1 MPVVR
6 MPNGDLVR
14 FPNEMPKEQISQF
27 IEAKFPNVFAEP
39 ERKSTVGEEFLRGLQ
54 TTGTAYRTAAEA
66 TLGKIIGDEDS
77 LRDAGIAGIERGEAI
92 AEKFGTPPGLAPVQ
106 KKYEEEGLGAAVA
119 EALGQTPRAV
129 AQQSGPIAA
138 FVGGAKLGAK
148 FMPVPAL
155 KPIAGIIGGSIATAP
170 QFLGFNLE
178 RQIQAQTD
186 EGIPLQDVEIDY
198 DIALKTAVAQGAVES
213 FGQAFVLGKG
223 LVRSI
228 VGGNKG
234 RAFAAGDKRKLVAS
248 AKRSLPGAAGRGFV
262 AGQAEM
268 PVEVAQQILERN
280 QANLDVFSED
290 ALAEYGE
297 AAFLA
302 GTVGGSIGTV
312 GGVAERSGSRR
323 QLEAQEALE
332 EEKAARPSFFK
343 NLLDGRKKKKEEA
356 AEQEVEEV
364 IKSSEAKAKNTKA
377 VPTDVEELKK
387 WGMDNL
393 GIGPTAAILKP
404 DGPIAGKDLTDP
416 QQNQEVIDAITVF
429 RDKLPFD
436 STRRPKLDQALK
448 YLEDNKTVIGEASS
462 VEETVEETVEEAV
475 EETVEEPVI
484 VAEKEQSAPE
494 TEVET
499 EVEAL
504 RRKATGFQTEKDTT
518 YEEDVAER
526 NAVDAAERQRK
537 FEALQE
543 VEEVEED
550 IPQTKPLW
558 SKDLLGFLSDNF
570 AFSQEQFDEVQ
581 NLSEDEMQTYL
592 DVIEN
597 NKKYRNLKFDG
608 PLVEDTSESIAESIA
623 DDSTVD
629 EPSPDGSNTLKDD
642 ADAKVVFDQ
651 LGIDEAGSFEL
662 STAEFNARLKEAN
675 DRIKVIEEAAK
686 KAKEPVTSKPKDG
699 EFLTRKEGD
708 ILVDESAKQRPII
721 KSPTAKKDTP
731 KKFRVGQDKLFY
743 NNKTLARPAAAELN
757 AFKAANP
764 RKEDAST
771 GAEILANY
779 LDAYDSPE
787 AALAVIA
794 AEVNPSYSENT
805 GLVLTTTPEDA
816 AKAKAYINKSM
827 GKEAKQALA
836 NNENFIVETLA
847 DVQRRNAKV
856 KEDEKARKVSKF
868 GRDKKTEELK
878 DVGAGA
884 KGARAVAKE
893 KKNLVGETP
902 TQIAK
907 RIEAEE
913 KARRDEEATSLAGQ
927 KEGTTGTMGA
937 EIRNAE
943 KIARRTEETLAQ
955 KARSDEWI
963 AFVKSLP
970 AKNQKAFLDSYKKIA
985 DAIADP
991 KIKTLDGK
999 PKPFFL
1005 LPESMR
1011 ARVIAENKKGLSATQ
1026 KKRLV
1031 KFEEKFLLVTPE
1043 YQGPKLDKSAEL
1055 DLAGNQLTTAIK
1067 SIVNARN
1074 DRGEDKNVTSLIQKI
1089 ESLTAKTGVVLN
1101 GPDIKAA
1108 NLDPLPSEALEVQ
1121 AGVEGK
1127 SAIEAAKFVAKNAP
1141 NRDLRVI
1148 AEAIQNKL
1156 TAFEKAGM
1164 PVDFKVLHLGDSVP
1178 ADMQT
1183 ARGYMDP
1190 KIPFADGVAGKQ
1202 IIPKPLV
1209 RVNGADITGKV
1220 GVSYEIVTHELYH
1233 AVTSLQILNIGNIND
1248 AKTNEAVADLRDV
1261 AVFVRDKLQ
1270 EKVNRKEKLSLIEK
1284 QIVANRINFLDNIRE
1299 FVTWAMTNPA
1309 ASAYLQTIPYKKTN
1323 AFSAFVRIMRNMIGL
1338 PESANVDTALSETI
1352 RVTEVILGKNAVNAA
1367 MRKAQKIEGAGL
1379 AATELPNFASG
1390 AYVPGLN
1397 TIVISTTTGLNEH
1410 TVLHESAHA
1419 ALAQIL
1425 DKPNHPVTKKF
1436 LQFFADVKPKVG
1448 DAYGGTNIQEFAA
1461 EFVSNGE
1468 FQAILQRIKAP
1479 KSENMFVRIL
1489 QTILEAFG
1497 IRKSQSAYDVTLKF
1511 LGELLDVSQGVEPTL
1526 ADTLYLT
1533 NKNMDEVIDDTI
1545 NDSTDSFVTRN
1556 TDAALDTV
1564 SKMKDDKARVFAL
1577 GAASLANMDNMYGEN
1592 SPRYRNN
1599 NPLPIGRLMSFIERK
1614 RGEVNTAIDRTS
1626 KNIRKMTKAE
1636 KNATP
1641 AQKRAFNDFAID
1653 ARLQS
1658 IDIFKAPPKG
1668 VKRKLQYRKLKNRY
1682 NNLPKGLQESYKTLR
1697 TELDTYLKEYVELIT
1712 EILPETS
1719 AKELMKNF
1727 VNLEGVVA
1735 YVPFERSG
1743 EYYYRFKDP
1752 ANLDE
1757 KGNPKDTPVAA
1768 ESPRKR
1774 DIAVAAL
1781 KKKYGQDFEVQQY
1794 DNIDTMG
1801 VPKGL
1806 PEGQFV
1812 TKLVGEMRNNN
1823 IDSAIIDQVYQQ
1835 YVAMFPEKSI
1845 MQQFKKSKN
1854 LPGMDRD
1861 IIGAYS
1867 NVSIKWANK
1876 IANTRYNSQIETAMQ
1891 EIRRTAKEY
1900 HGDNKSMM
1908 AASKALTKQ
1917 EDFFLNPTVNP
1928 IAAGLT
1934 FASYFEYIL
1943 GSLSS
1948 AVVNVTGLVF
1958 MVTPMLGARTTYP
1971 KALAALQE
1979 GGRLAAGKAWRDGK
1993 LDGPLS
1999 KYKNM
2004 YTELDNRGLLKHTV
2018 AREALERGKT
2028 KGKDFDGTFY
2038 KAVELF
2044 STPFAASERYMR
2056 GATAIA
2062 AYDLAMK
2069 NGIPSEGVTAN
2080 NEQAAIDFAAK
2091 MVRDAHTGGM
2101 AETMPRWMQ
2110 NSFGRVAWTFKNIVF
2125 QQTYVVATSLK
2136 QAFIDSDLPPEVK
2149 RAARRQVV
2157 GTFGLSYVLLG
2168 AKGLPFFG
2176 GITVLMDMLNW
2187 VFGDDEDEEP
2197 YDARVEL
2204 QEIFGDYF
2212 YTGLIGSV
2220 ANINISERAALG
2232 RDIFYRDDP
2241 KSIEDYGVIR
2251 TIVMGLTGPM
2261 GSYFIGAEKALRDD
2275 LPAGRYAF
2283 AAEGLTPTF
2292 VRNGIKSYRY
2302 MVDGARNRDG
2312 DPIDTDINAWNLMTQ
2327 AIGFTPADLSNTYE
2341 QRSSAKNFENKVLAR
2356 KQNIL
2361 NKYKT
2366 ARKLGNRSLERE
2378 AVKEALAF
2386 RRQFPTLMDDTT
2398 LERSYK
2404 ASVRIDSEDT
2414 IAGITFTK
2422 GLRYRTDEFFE

>member
-1 MPVVR
+1 
-6 MPNGDLVR
+6 
-14 FPNEMPKEQISQF
+14 MPKEQISQF
-27 IEAKFPNVFAEP
+27 IETKFPNAFDTPKPSVGDIFDASLTRGAENVA
-39 ERKSTVGEEFLRGLQ
+39 STLQDDLPAYLASIFGQDEYAAAQIEEGRARRQ
-54 TTGTAYRTAAEA
+54 AAAEA
-66 TLGKIIGDEDS
+66 SPAQYGSYKDVESIGD
-77 LRDAGIAGIERGEAI
+77 AVGFV
-92 AEKFGTPPGLAPVQ
+92 AEKFGENVPILGGLAASALTGAVAAPLLGVGAATGAGIASALGSYSLMAPESFAGI
-106 KKYEEEGLGAAVA
+106 YEETGTFAPGAASIAGAVNSALELVAPAQVLRSFSPSMRSGVVNAVLKKSGMRPSIAANAVKGVVKGAATEGTTEGTQEAVNIAAEKFVAENPLIFDSEDFKRITESAVAGAAVGLP
-119 EALGQTPRAV
+119 LG
-129 AQQSGPIAA
+129 G
-138 FVGGAKLGAK
+138 
-148 FMPVPAL
+148 
-155 KPIAGIIGGSIATAP
+155 
-170 QFLGFNLE
+170 
-178 RQIQAQTD
+178 
-186 EGIPLQDVEIDY
+186 
-198 DIALKTAVAQGAVES
+198 
-213 FGQAFVLGKG
+213 
-223 LVRSI
+223 
-228 VGGNKG
+228 
-234 RAFAAGDKRKLVAS
+234 
-248 AKRSLPGAAGRGFV
+248 
-262 AGQAEM
+262 
-268 PVEVAQQILERN
+268 
-280 QANLDVFSED
+280 
-290 ALAEYGE
+290 
-297 AAFLA
+297 
-302 GTVGGSIGTV
+302 V
-312 GGVAERSGSRR
+312 GGVGRGITDRGQFKKDQAEAEFEAE
-323 QLEAQEALE
+323 LEARLAQTPE
-332 EEKAARPSFFK
+332 EE
-343 NLLDGRKKKKEEA
+343 
-356 AEQEVEEV
+356 V
-364 IKSSEAKAKNTKA
+364 T
-377 VPTDVEELKK
+377 
-387 WGMDNL
+387 
-393 GIGPTAAILKP
+393 
-404 DGPIAGKDLTDP
+404 
-416 QQNQEVIDAITVF
+416 
-429 RDKLPFD
+429 
-436 STRRPKLDQALK
+436 
-448 YLEDNKTVIGEASS
+448 
-462 VEETVEETVEEAV
+462 EETVEETVD
-475 EETVEEPVI
+475 EPV
-484 VAEKEQSAPE
+484 VVPEEKEQPAPTPNEVNKELEALE
-494 TEVET
+494 TEIALENESTET

-526 NAVDAAERQRK
+526 NAVAAAERQREL
-537 FEALQE
+537 EALQE
-543 VEEVEED
+543 AEED

-581 NLSEDEMQTYL
+581 NLSEGEMQSYL

-597 NKKYRNLKFDG
+597 DEQYGNLKFDG

-963 AFVKSLP
+963 AFVESLP
-970 AKNQKAFLDSYKKIA
+970 AKNQKAFLASYKKIA

-991 KIKTLDGK
+991 KVKTLDGK
-999 PKPFFL
+999 PKPSFL
-1005 LPESMR
+1005 LPESIR

-1031 KFEEKFLLVTPE
+1031 RFEEKFLLVTPE

-1055 DLAGNQLTTAIK
+1055 DLADNNLRFAIQQV
-1067 SIVNARN
+1067 IDARKN
-1074 DRGEDKNVTSLIQKI
+1074 RGEDKNVTSLIEKI
-1089 ESLTAKTGVVLN
+1089 KSLTDKTNVALD
-1101 GPDIKAA
+1101 GPTIKAR
-1108 NLDPLPSEALEVQ
+1108 NLDPLKFESLEVQ

-1127 SAIEAAKFVAKNAP
+1127 SLIEAARFAANNAP
-1141 NRDLRVI
+1141 NKDLQVLASALANELKRQQDKGI
-1148 AEAIQNKL
+1148 L
-1156 TAFEKAGM
+1156 F
-1164 PVDFKVLHLGDSVP
+1164 DLKVLHVGNTVPSWAGSLTRNSRGITGITDTTVSV
-1178 ADMQT
+1178 
-1183 ARGYMDP
+1183 
-1190 KIPFADGVAGKQ
+1190 V
-1202 IIPKPLV
+1202 L
-1209 RVNGADITGKV
+1209 NGADVTGRV
-1220 GVSYEIVTHELYH
+1220 GTSYKTLVHELFH
-1233 AVTSLQILNIGNIND
+1233 AATMATIRNKNNKNTAQQNAAVQDL
-1248 AKTNEAVADLRDV
+1248 TNLRE
-1261 AVFVRDKLQ
+1261 FVLRNYYTNKN
-1270 EKVNRKEKLSLIEK
+1270 KRNLSDIEK
-1284 QIVANRINFLDNIRE
+1284 QFAEGTNNFFKNNDEL
-1299 FVTWAMTNPA
+1299 VTWAMTSPEA
-1309 ASAYLQTIPYKKTN
+1309 AAYLESIPYERTN
-1323 AFSAFVRIMRNMIGL
+1323 VFSAFVRIMRKMIGL
-1338 PESANVDTALSETI
+1338 PESADGNTALSEAI
-1352 RVTEVILGKNAVNAA
+1352 RVTEVLLGKNAVNAA
-1367 MRKAQKIEGAGL
+1367 MRKVQKIEGADL

-1390 AYVPGLN
+1390 AYIPGLN
-1397 TIVISTTTGLNEH
+1397 TIVINTVTGLNEH
-1410 TVLHESAHA
+1410 TLLHESAHA

-1425 DKPNHPVTKKF
+1425 DKPNHPITKKF
-1436 LQFFADVKPKVG
+1436 MQFFADVKPKVG

-1511 LGELLDVSQGVEPTL
+1511 LEELLDVSQGVEPTL

-1533 NKNMDEVIDDTI
+1533 NENMDKVIDDTI

-1564 SKMKDDKARVFAL
+1564 SKMKDDKARVLAL

-1614 RGEVNTAIDRTS
+1614 RGEVNKAIDRTS
-1626 KNIRKMTKAE
+1626 KNIRMMNKAE
-1636 KNATP
+1636 RKATA
-1641 AQKRAFNDFAID
+1641 AQKREFNDIAIE
-1653 ARLQS
+1653 ARLES
-1658 IDIFKAPPKG
+1658 VDF
-1668 VKRKLQYRKLKNRY
+1668 LKP
-1682 NNLPKGLQESYKTLR
+1682 LPKNASAKQTAAYKKLNVRFNRLPKPMQASYKTLR
-1697 TELDTYLKEYVELIT
+1697 KELDTYLEEYVELIT
-1712 EILPETS
+1712 EILPESS
-1719 AKELMKNF
+1719 ARELMKNF

-1735 YVPFERSG
+1735 YVPFERTG

-1752 ANLDE
+1752 ANLDA

-1781 KKKYGQDFEVQQY
+1781 KKKYGQDFEIKQY

-1812 TKLVGEMRNNN
+1812 TALVGEMRENNV
-1823 IDSAIIDQVYQQ
+1823 DSAIIDQVYQQ

-1845 MQQFKKSKN
+1845 MQQFKRSKN
-1854 LPGMDRD
+1854 YPGMDRD

-1917 EDFFLNPTVNP
+1917 EAFFLNPTVNP

-1971 KALAALQE
+1971 EALAALQE

-2038 KAVELF
+2038 KTVEIF

-2069 NGIPSEGVTAN
+2069 NGIPSEGVAAN

-2149 RAARRQVV
+2149 RVARRQVV
-2157 GTFGLSYVLLG
+2157 GTFGLSYALLG

-2187 VFGDDEDEEP
+2187 VFGDDEEP

-2241 KSIEDYGVIR
+2241 KSIEDYGLVR

-2261 GSYFIGAEKALRDD
+2261 GSYFIGAEKAIMDD

-2378 AVKEALAF
+2378 AIKEALAF

>member
-27 IEAKFPNVFAEP
+27 IETKFPNAFDTPKPSVGDIFDASLTRGAENVA
-39 ERKSTVGEEFLRGLQ
+39 STLQDDLPAYLASIFGQDEYAAAQIEEGRARRQ
-54 TTGTAYRTAAEA
+54 AAAEA
-66 TLGKIIGDEDS
+66 SPAQYGSYKDVESIGD
-77 LRDAGIAGIERGEAI
+77 AVGFV
-92 AEKFGTPPGLAPVQ
+92 AEKFGENVPILGGLAASALTGAVAAPLLGVGAATGAGIASALGSYSLMAPESFAGI
-106 KKYEEEGLGAAVA
+106 YEETGTFAPGAASIAGAVNSALELVAPAQVLRSFSPSMRSGVVNAVLKKSGMRPSIAANAVKGVVKGAATEGTTEGTQEAVNIAAEKFVAENPLIFDSEDFKRITESAVAGAAVGLP
-119 EALGQTPRAV
+119 LG
-129 AQQSGPIAA
+129 G
-138 FVGGAKLGAK
+138 
-148 FMPVPAL
+148 
-155 KPIAGIIGGSIATAP
+155 
-170 QFLGFNLE
+170 
-178 RQIQAQTD
+178 
-186 EGIPLQDVEIDY
+186 
-198 DIALKTAVAQGAVES
+198 
-213 FGQAFVLGKG
+213 
-223 LVRSI
+223 
-228 VGGNKG
+228 
-234 RAFAAGDKRKLVAS
+234 
-248 AKRSLPGAAGRGFV
+248 
-262 AGQAEM
+262 
-268 PVEVAQQILERN
+268 
-280 QANLDVFSED
+280 
-290 ALAEYGE
+290 
-297 AAFLA
+297 
-302 GTVGGSIGTV
+302 V
-312 GGVAERSGSRR
+312 GGVGRGITDRGQFKKDQAEAEFEAE
-323 QLEAQEALE
+323 LEARLAQTPE
-332 EEKAARPSFFK
+332 EE
-343 NLLDGRKKKKEEA
+343 
-356 AEQEVEEV
+356 V
-364 IKSSEAKAKNTKA
+364 T
-377 VPTDVEELKK
+377 
-387 WGMDNL
+387 
-393 GIGPTAAILKP
+393 
-404 DGPIAGKDLTDP
+404 
-416 QQNQEVIDAITVF
+416 
-429 RDKLPFD
+429 
-436 STRRPKLDQALK
+436 
-448 YLEDNKTVIGEASS
+448 
-462 VEETVEETVEEAV
+462 EETVEETVD
-475 EETVEEPVI
+475 EPV
-484 VAEKEQSAPE
+484 VVPEEKEQPAPTPNEVNKELEALE
-494 TEVET
+494 TEIALENESTET

-526 NAVDAAERQRK
+526 NAVAAAERQREL
-537 FEALQE
+537 EALQE
-543 VEEVEED
+543 AEED

-581 NLSEDEMQTYL
+581 NLSEGEMQSYL

-597 NKKYRNLKFDG
+597 DEQYGNLKFDG

-963 AFVKSLP
+963 AFVESLP
-970 AKNQKAFLDSYKKIA
+970 AKNQKAFLASYKKIA

-991 KIKTLDGK
+991 KVKTLDGK
-999 PKPFFL
+999 PKPSFL
-1005 LPESMR
+1005 LPESIR

-1031 KFEEKFLLVTPE
+1031 RFEEKFLLVTPE

-1055 DLAGNQLTTAIK
+1055 DLADNNLRFAIQQV
-1067 SIVNARN
+1067 IDARKN
-1074 DRGEDKNVTSLIQKI
+1074 RGEDKNVTSLIEKI
-1089 ESLTAKTGVVLN
+1089 KLLTAKTNVALD
-1101 GPDIKAA
+1101 GPTIKAR
-1108 NLDPLPSEALEVQ
+1108 NLDPLKFESLEVQ

-1127 SAIEAAKFVAKNAP
+1127 SLIEAARFAANNAP
-1141 NRDLRVI
+1141 NKDLQVLASALANELKRQQDKGI
-1148 AEAIQNKL
+1148 L
-1156 TAFEKAGM
+1156 F
-1164 PVDFKVLHLGDSVP
+1164 DLKVLHVGNTVPSWAGSLTRNSRGITGITDTTVSV
-1178 ADMQT
+1178 
-1183 ARGYMDP
+1183 
-1190 KIPFADGVAGKQ
+1190 V
-1202 IIPKPLV
+1202 L
-1209 RVNGADITGKV
+1209 NGADVTGRV
-1220 GVSYEIVTHELYH
+1220 GTSYKTLVHELFH
-1233 AVTSLQILNIGNIND
+1233 AATMATIRNKNNKNTAQQNAAVQDL
-1248 AKTNEAVADLRDV
+1248 TNLRE
-1261 AVFVRDKLQ
+1261 FVLRNYYTNKN
-1270 EKVNRKEKLSLIEK
+1270 KRNLSDIEK
-1284 QIVANRINFLDNIRE
+1284 QFAEGTNNFFKNNDEL
-1299 FVTWAMTNPA
+1299 VTWAMTNPEA
-1309 ASAYLQTIPYKKTN
+1309 AAYLESIPYERTN
-1323 AFSAFVRIMRNMIGL
+1323 VFSAFVRIMRKMIGL
-1338 PESANVDTALSETI
+1338 PESADGNTALSEAI
-1352 RVTEVILGKNAVNAA
+1352 RVTEVLLGKNAVNAA
-1367 MRKAQKIEGAGL
+1367 MRKVQKIEGADL

-1390 AYVPGLN
+1390 AYIPGLN
-1397 TIVISTTTGLNEH
+1397 TIVINTVTGLNEH
-1410 TVLHESAHA
+1410 TLLHESAHA

-1425 DKPNHPVTKKF
+1425 DKPNHPITKKF
-1436 LQFFADVKPKVG
+1436 MQFFADVKPKVG

-1511 LGELLDVSQGVEPTL
+1511 LEELLDVSQGVEPTL

-1533 NKNMDEVIDDTI
+1533 NENMDKVIDDTI

-1564 SKMKDDKARVFAL
+1564 SKMKDDKARVLAL

-1614 RGEVNTAIDRTS
+1614 RGEVNKAIDRTS
-1626 KNIRKMTKAE
+1626 KNIRMMNKAE
-1636 KNATP
+1636 RKATA
-1641 AQKRAFNDFAID
+1641 AQKREFNDIAIE
-1653 ARLQS
+1653 ARLES
-1658 IDIFKAPPKG
+1658 VDF
-1668 VKRKLQYRKLKNRY
+1668 LKP
-1682 NNLPKGLQESYKTLR
+1682 LPKNASAKQTAAYKKLNVRFNRLPKPMQASYKTLR
-1697 TELDTYLKEYVELIT
+1697 KELDTYLEEYVELIT
-1712 EILPETS
+1712 EILPESS
-1719 AKELMKNF
+1719 ARELMKNF

-1735 YVPFERSG
+1735 YVPFERTG

-1752 ANLDE
+1752 ANLDA

-1781 KKKYGQDFEVQQY
+1781 KKKYGQDFEIKQY

-1812 TKLVGEMRNNN
+1812 TALVGEMRENNV
-1823 IDSAIIDQVYQQ
+1823 DSAIIDQVYQQ

-1845 MQQFKKSKN
+1845 MQQFKRSKN
-1854 LPGMDRD
+1854 YPGMDRD

-1917 EDFFLNPTVNP
+1917 EAFFLNPTVNP

-1971 KALAALQE
+1971 EALAALQE

-2038 KAVELF
+2038 KTVEIF

-2069 NGIPSEGVTAN
+2069 NGIPSEGVAAN

-2149 RAARRQVV
+2149 RVARRQVV
-2157 GTFGLSYVLLG
+2157 GTFGLSYALLG

-2187 VFGDDEDEEP
+2187 VFGDDEEP

-2241 KSIEDYGVIR
+2241 KSIEDYGLVR

-2261 GSYFIGAEKALRDD
+2261 GSYFIGAEKAIMDD

-2378 AVKEALAF
+2378 AIKEALAF

>member
-1 MPVVR
+1 M
-6 MPNGDLVR
+6 
-14 FPNEMPKEQISQF
+14 
-27 IEAKFPNVFAEP
+27 
-39 ERKSTVGEEFLRGLQ
+39 RK
-54 TTGTAYRTAAEA
+54 
-66 TLGKIIGDEDS
+66 
-77 LRDAGIAGIERGEAI
+77 
-92 AEKFGTPPGLAPVQ
+92 
-106 KKYEEEGLGAAVA
+106 
-119 EALGQTPRAV
+119 
-129 AQQSGPIAA
+129 
-138 FVGGAKLGAK
+138 
-148 FMPVPAL
+148 
-155 KPIAGIIGGSIATAP
+155 
-170 QFLGFNLE
+170 
-178 RQIQAQTD
+178 
-186 EGIPLQDVEIDY
+186 
-198 DIALKTAVAQGAVES
+198 
-213 FGQAFVLGKG
+213 
-223 LVRSI
+223 
-228 VGGNKG
+228 
-234 RAFAAGDKRKLVAS
+234 
-248 AKRSLPGAAGRGFV
+248 
-262 AGQAEM
+262 
-268 PVEVAQQILERN
+268 
-280 QANLDVFSED
+280 
-290 ALAEYGE
+290 
-297 AAFLA
+297 
-302 GTVGGSIGTV
+302 
-312 GGVAERSGSRR
+312 
-323 QLEAQEALE
+323 
-332 EEKAARPSFFK
+332 
-343 NLLDGRKKKKEEA
+343 
-356 AEQEVEEV
+356 
-364 IKSSEAKAKNTKA
+364 
-377 VPTDVEELKK
+377 
-387 WGMDNL
+387 
-393 GIGPTAAILKP
+393 
-404 DGPIAGKDLTDP
+404 
-416 QQNQEVIDAITVF
+416 
-429 RDKLPFD
+429 
-436 STRRPKLDQALK
+436 
-448 YLEDNKTVIGEASS
+448 
-462 VEETVEETVEEAV
+462 
-475 EETVEEPVI
+475 
-484 VAEKEQSAPE
+484 
-494 TEVET
+494 
-499 EVEAL
+499 
-504 RRKATGFQTEKDTT
+504 
-518 YEEDVAER
+518 
-526 NAVDAAERQRK
+526 
-537 FEALQE
+537 
-543 VEEVEED
+543 
-550 IPQTKPLW
+550 
-558 SKDLLGFLSDNF
+558 
-570 AFSQEQFDEVQ
+570 
-581 NLSEDEMQTYL
+581 
-592 DVIEN
+592 
-597 NKKYRNLKFDG
+597 
-608 PLVEDTSESIAESIA
+608 
-623 DDSTVD
+623 
-629 EPSPDGSNTLKDD
+629 
-642 ADAKVVFDQ
+642 
-651 LGIDEAGSFEL
+651 
-662 STAEFNARLKEAN
+662 
-675 DRIKVIEEAAK
+675 
-686 KAKEPVTSKPKDG
+686 
-699 EFLTRKEGD
+699 
-708 ILVDESAKQRPII
+708 
-721 KSPTAKKDTP
+721 
-731 KKFRVGQDKLFY
+731 
-743 NNKTLARPAAAELN
+743 
-757 AFKAANP
+757 
-764 RKEDAST
+764 
-771 GAEILANY
+771 
-779 LDAYDSPE
+779 
-787 AALAVIA
+787 
-794 AEVNPSYSENT
+794 
-805 GLVLTTTPEDA
+805 
-816 AKAKAYINKSM
+816 
-827 GKEAKQALA
+827 
-836 NNENFIVETLA
+836 
-847 DVQRRNAKV
+847 
-856 KEDEKARKVSKF
+856 
-868 GRDKKTEELK
+868 
-878 DVGAGA
+878 
-884 KGARAVAKE
+884 
-893 KKNLVGETP
+893 
-902 TQIAK
+902 
-907 RIEAEE
+907 
-913 KARRDEEATSLAGQ
+913 
-927 KEGTTGTMGA
+927 
-937 EIRNAE
+937 
-943 KIARRTEETLAQ
+943 
-955 KARSDEWI
+955 
-963 AFVKSLP
+963 
-970 AKNQKAFLDSYKKIA
+970 
-985 DAIADP
+985 
-991 KIKTLDGK
+991 
-999 PKPFFL
+999 
-1005 LPESMR
+1005 
-1011 ARVIAENKKGLSATQ
+1011 
-1026 KKRLV
+1026 
-1031 KFEEKFLLVTPE
+1031 
-1043 YQGPKLDKSAEL
+1043 
-1055 DLAGNQLTTAIK
+1055 
-1067 SIVNARN
+1067 
-1074 DRGEDKNVTSLIQKI
+1074 
-1089 ESLTAKTGVVLN
+1089 
-1101 GPDIKAA
+1101 
-1108 NLDPLPSEALEVQ
+1108 
-1121 AGVEGK
+1121 
-1127 SAIEAAKFVAKNAP
+1127 
-1141 NRDLRVI
+1141 
-1148 AEAIQNKL
+1148 
-1156 TAFEKAGM
+1156 
-1164 PVDFKVLHLGDSVP
+1164 
-1178 ADMQT
+1178 
-1183 ARGYMDP
+1183 
-1190 KIPFADGVAGKQ
+1190 
-1202 IIPKPLV
+1202 
-1209 RVNGADITGKV
+1209 
-1220 GVSYEIVTHELYH
+1220 
-1233 AVTSLQILNIGNIND
+1233 
-1248 AKTNEAVADLRDV
+1248 
-1261 AVFVRDKLQ
+1261 
-1270 EKVNRKEKLSLIEK
+1270 
-1284 QIVANRINFLDNIRE
+1284 
-1299 FVTWAMTNPA
+1299 
-1309 ASAYLQTIPYKKTN
+1309 
-1323 AFSAFVRIMRNMIGL
+1323 MIGL
-1338 PESANVDTALSETI
+1338 PESADGNTALSEAI
-1352 RVTEVILGKNAVNAA
+1352 RVTEVLLGKNAVNAA
-1367 MRKAQKIEGAGL
+1367 MRKVQKIEGADL

-1390 AYVPGLN
+1390 AYIPGLN
-1397 TIVISTTTGLNEH
+1397 TIVINTVTGLNEH
-1410 TVLHESAHA
+1410 TLLHESAHA

-1425 DKPNHPVTKKF
+1425 DKPNHPITKKF
-1436 LQFFADVKPKVG
+1436 MQFFADVKPKVG

-1511 LGELLDVSQGVEPTL
+1511 LEELLDVSQGVEPTL

-1533 NKNMDEVIDDTI
+1533 NENIDEVIDDTI

-1556 TDAALDTV
+1556 TEAALDTV
-1564 SKMKDDKARVFAL
+1564 SKIQDDKARVLAL

-1614 RGEVNTAIDRTS
+1614 RGEVNKAIDRTS
-1626 KNIRKMTKAE
+1626 KNIRMMNKAE
-1636 KNATP
+1636 RKATA
-1641 AQKRAFNDFAID
+1641 AQKREFNDIAIE
-1653 ARLQS
+1653 ARLES
-1658 IDIFKAPPKG
+1658 VDF
-1668 VKRKLQYRKLKNRY
+1668 LKP
-1682 NNLPKGLQESYKTLR
+1682 LPKNASAKQAAAYKKLNVRFNRLPKPMQASYKTLR
-1697 TELDTYLKEYVELIT
+1697 KELDTYLEEYVELIT
-1712 EILPETS
+1712 EILPESS
-1719 AKELMKNF
+1719 ARELMKNF

-1735 YVPFERSG
+1735 YVPFERTG

-1752 ANLDE
+1752 ANLDA

-1781 KKKYGQDFEVQQY
+1781 KKKYGQDFEIKQY

-1917 EDFFLNPTVNP
+1917 EAFFLNPTVNP

-1971 KALAALQE
+1971 EALAALQA

-2038 KAVELF
+2038 KAVEIF
-2044 STPFAASERYMR
+2044 STPFAASERFMR

-2069 NGIPSEGVTAN
+2069 NGIPSEGVAAN

-2157 GTFGLSYVLLG
+2157 GTFGLSYALLG

-2187 VFGDDEDEEP
+2187 VFGDDEEP

-2241 KSIEDYGVIR
+2241 KSIEDYGLVR
-2251 TIVMGLTGPM
+2251 TIMMGLTGPM
-2261 GSYFIGAEKALRDD
+2261 GSYLVGAEKAIRDD

>member
-27 IEAKFPNVFAEP
+27 IETKFPNAFDTPKPSVGDIFDASLTRGAENVA
-39 ERKSTVGEEFLRGLQ
+39 STLQDDLPAYLASIFGQDEYAAAQIEEGRARRQ
-54 TTGTAYRTAAEA
+54 AAAEA
-66 TLGKIIGDEDS
+66 SPAQYGSYKDVESIGD
-77 LRDAGIAGIERGEAI
+77 AVGFV
-92 AEKFGTPPGLAPVQ
+92 AEKFGENVPILGGLAASALTGAVAAPLLGVGAATGAGIASALGSYSLMAPESFAGI
-106 KKYEEEGLGAAVA
+106 YEETGTFAPGAASIAGAVNSALELVAPAQVLRSFSPSMRSGVVNAVLKKSGMRPSIAANAVKGVVKGAATEGTTEGTQEAVNIAAEKFVAENPLIFDSEDFKRITESAVAGAAVGLP
-119 EALGQTPRAV
+119 LG
-129 AQQSGPIAA
+129 G
-138 FVGGAKLGAK
+138 
-148 FMPVPAL
+148 
-155 KPIAGIIGGSIATAP
+155 
-170 QFLGFNLE
+170 
-178 RQIQAQTD
+178 
-186 EGIPLQDVEIDY
+186 
-198 DIALKTAVAQGAVES
+198 
-213 FGQAFVLGKG
+213 
-223 LVRSI
+223 
-228 VGGNKG
+228 
-234 RAFAAGDKRKLVAS
+234 
-248 AKRSLPGAAGRGFV
+248 
-262 AGQAEM
+262 
-268 PVEVAQQILERN
+268 
-280 QANLDVFSED
+280 
-290 ALAEYGE
+290 
-297 AAFLA
+297 
-302 GTVGGSIGTV
+302 V
-312 GGVAERSGSRR
+312 GGVGRGITDRGQFKKDQAEAEFEAE
-323 QLEAQEALE
+323 LEARLAQTPE
-332 EEKAARPSFFK
+332 EE
-343 NLLDGRKKKKEEA
+343 
-356 AEQEVEEV
+356 V
-364 IKSSEAKAKNTKA
+364 T
-377 VPTDVEELKK
+377 
-387 WGMDNL
+387 
-393 GIGPTAAILKP
+393 
-404 DGPIAGKDLTDP
+404 
-416 QQNQEVIDAITVF
+416 
-429 RDKLPFD
+429 
-436 STRRPKLDQALK
+436 
-448 YLEDNKTVIGEASS
+448 
-462 VEETVEETVEEAV
+462 EETVEETVD
-475 EETVEEPVI
+475 EPV
-484 VAEKEQSAPE
+484 VVPEEKEQPAPTPNEVNKELEALE
-494 TEVET
+494 TEIALENESTET

-526 NAVDAAERQRK
+526 NAVAAAERQREL
-537 FEALQE
+537 EALQE
-543 VEEVEED
+543 AEED

-581 NLSEDEMQTYL
+581 NLSEGEMQSYL

-597 NKKYRNLKFDG
+597 DEQYGNLKFDG

-963 AFVKSLP
+963 AFVESLP
-970 AKNQKAFLDSYKKIA
+970 AKNQKAFLASYKKIA

-991 KIKTLDGK
+991 KVKTLDGK
-999 PKPFFL
+999 PKPSFL
-1005 LPESMR
+1005 LPESIR

-1031 KFEEKFLLVTPE
+1031 RFEEKFLLVTPE

-1055 DLAGNQLTTAIK
+1055 DLADNNLRFAIQQV
-1067 SIVNARN
+1067 IDARKN
-1074 DRGEDKNVTSLIQKI
+1074 RGEDKNVTSLIEKI
-1089 ESLTAKTGVVLN
+1089 KSLTDKTNVALD
-1101 GPDIKAA
+1101 GPTIKAR
-1108 NLDPLPSEALEVQ
+1108 NLDPLKFESLEVQ

-1127 SAIEAAKFVAKNAP
+1127 SLIEAARFAANNAP
-1141 NRDLRVI
+1141 NKDLQVLASALANELKRQQDKGI
-1148 AEAIQNKL
+1148 L
-1156 TAFEKAGM
+1156 F
-1164 PVDFKVLHLGDSVP
+1164 DFKVLHVGNTVPSWAGSLTRNSRGITGITDTTVSV
-1178 ADMQT
+1178 
-1183 ARGYMDP
+1183 
-1190 KIPFADGVAGKQ
+1190 V
-1202 IIPKPLV
+1202 L
-1209 RVNGADITGKV
+1209 NGADVTGRV
-1220 GVSYEIVTHELYH
+1220 GTSYKTLVHELFH
-1233 AVTSLQILNIGNIND
+1233 AATMATIRNKNNKNTAQQNAAVQDL
-1248 AKTNEAVADLRDV
+1248 TNLRE
-1261 AVFVRDKLQ
+1261 FVLRNYYTNKN
-1270 EKVNRKEKLSLIEK
+1270 KRNLSDIEK
-1284 QIVANRINFLDNIRE
+1284 QFAEGTNNFFKNNDEL
-1299 FVTWAMTNPA
+1299 VTWAMTNPEA
-1309 ASAYLQTIPYKKTN
+1309 AAYLESIPYERTN
-1323 AFSAFVRIMRNMIGL
+1323 VFSAFVRIMRKMIGL
-1338 PESANVDTALSETI
+1338 PESADGNTALSEAI
-1352 RVTEVILGKNAVNAA
+1352 RVTEVLLGKNAVNAA
-1367 MRKAQKIEGAGL
+1367 MRKVQKIEGADL

-1390 AYVPGLN
+1390 AYIPGLN
-1397 TIVISTTTGLNEH
+1397 TIVINTVTGLNEH
-1410 TVLHESAHA
+1410 TLLHESAHA

-1425 DKPNHPVTKKF
+1425 DKPNHPITKKF
-1436 LQFFADVKPKVG
+1436 MQFFADVKPKVG

-1511 LGELLDVSQGVEPTL
+1511 LEELLDVSQGVEPTL

-1533 NKNMDEVIDDTI
+1533 NENMDKVIDDTI

-1564 SKMKDDKARVFAL
+1564 SKMKDDKARVLAL

-1614 RGEVNTAIDRTS
+1614 RGEVNKAIDRTS
-1626 KNIRKMTKAE
+1626 KNIRMMNKAE
-1636 KNATP
+1636 RKATA
-1641 AQKRAFNDFAID
+1641 AQKREFNDIAIE
-1653 ARLQS
+1653 ARLES
-1658 IDIFKAPPKG
+1658 VDF
-1668 VKRKLQYRKLKNRY
+1668 LKP
-1682 NNLPKGLQESYKTLR
+1682 LPKNASAKQTAAYKKLNVRFNRLPKPMQASYKTLR
-1697 TELDTYLKEYVELIT
+1697 KELDTYLEEYVELIT
-1712 EILPETS
+1712 EILPESS
-1719 AKELMKNF
+1719 ARELMKNF

-1735 YVPFERSG
+1735 YVPFERTG

-1752 ANLDE
+1752 ANLDA

-1781 KKKYGQDFEVQQY
+1781 KKKYGQDFEIKQY

-1812 TKLVGEMRNNN
+1812 TALVGEMRENNV
-1823 IDSAIIDQVYQQ
+1823 DSAIIDQVYQQ

-1845 MQQFKKSKN
+1845 MQQFKRSKN
-1854 LPGMDRD
+1854 YPGMDRD

-1917 EDFFLNPTVNP
+1917 EAFFLNPTVNP

-1971 KALAALQE
+1971 EALAALQE

-2038 KAVELF
+2038 KTVEIF

-2069 NGIPSEGVTAN
+2069 NGIPSEGVAAN

-2149 RAARRQVV
+2149 RVARRQVV
-2157 GTFGLSYVLLG
+2157 GTFGLSYALLG

-2187 VFGDDEDEEP
+2187 VFGDDEEP

-2241 KSIEDYGVIR
+2241 KSIEDYGLVR

-2261 GSYFIGAEKALRDD
+2261 GSYFIGAEKAIMDD

-2378 AVKEALAF
+2378 AIKEALAF

>member
-27 IEAKFPNVFAEP
+27 IETKFPNAFDTPKPSVGDIFDASLTRGAENVA
-39 ERKSTVGEEFLRGLQ
+39 STLQDDLPAYLASIFGQDEYAAAQIEEGRARRQ
-54 TTGTAYRTAAEA
+54 AAAEA
-66 TLGKIIGDEDS
+66 SPAQYGSYKDVESIGD
-77 LRDAGIAGIERGEAI
+77 AVGFV
-92 AEKFGTPPGLAPVQ
+92 AEKFGENVPILGGLAASALTGAVAAPLLGVGAATGAGIASALGSYSLMAPESFAGI
-106 KKYEEEGLGAAVA
+106 YEETGTFAPGAASIAGAVNSALELVAPAQVLRSFSPSMRSGVVNAVLKKSGMRPSIAANAVKGVVKGAATEGTTEGTQEAVNIAAEKFVAENPLIFDSEDFKRITESAVAGAAVGLP
-119 EALGQTPRAV
+119 LG
-129 AQQSGPIAA
+129 G
-138 FVGGAKLGAK
+138 
-148 FMPVPAL
+148 
-155 KPIAGIIGGSIATAP
+155 
-170 QFLGFNLE
+170 
-178 RQIQAQTD
+178 
-186 EGIPLQDVEIDY
+186 
-198 DIALKTAVAQGAVES
+198 
-213 FGQAFVLGKG
+213 
-223 LVRSI
+223 
-228 VGGNKG
+228 
-234 RAFAAGDKRKLVAS
+234 
-248 AKRSLPGAAGRGFV
+248 
-262 AGQAEM
+262 
-268 PVEVAQQILERN
+268 
-280 QANLDVFSED
+280 
-290 ALAEYGE
+290 
-297 AAFLA
+297 
-302 GTVGGSIGTV
+302 V
-312 GGVAERSGSRR
+312 GGVGRGITDRGQFKKDQAEAEFEAE
-323 QLEAQEALE
+323 LEARLAQTPE
-332 EEKAARPSFFK
+332 EE
-343 NLLDGRKKKKEEA
+343 
-356 AEQEVEEV
+356 V
-364 IKSSEAKAKNTKA
+364 T
-377 VPTDVEELKK
+377 
-387 WGMDNL
+387 
-393 GIGPTAAILKP
+393 
-404 DGPIAGKDLTDP
+404 
-416 QQNQEVIDAITVF
+416 
-429 RDKLPFD
+429 
-436 STRRPKLDQALK
+436 
-448 YLEDNKTVIGEASS
+448 
-462 VEETVEETVEEAV
+462 EETVEETVD
-475 EETVEEPVI
+475 EPV
-484 VAEKEQSAPE
+484 VVPEEKEQPAPTPNEVNKELEALE
-494 TEVET
+494 TEIALENESTET

-526 NAVDAAERQRK
+526 NAVAAAERQREL
-537 FEALQE
+537 EALQE
-543 VEEVEED
+543 AEED

-581 NLSEDEMQTYL
+581 NLSEGEMQSYL

-597 NKKYRNLKFDG
+597 DEQYGNLKFDG

-651 LGIDEAGSFEL
+651 LWIDEAGSFEL

-963 AFVKSLP
+963 AFVESLP
-970 AKNQKAFLDSYKKIA
+970 AKNQKAFLASYKKIA

-991 KIKTLDGK
+991 KVKTLDGK
-999 PKPFFL
+999 PKPSFL
-1005 LPESMR
+1005 LPESIR

-1031 KFEEKFLLVTPE
+1031 RFEEKFLLVTPE

-1055 DLAGNQLTTAIK
+1055 DLADNNLRFAIQQV
-1067 SIVNARN
+1067 IDARKN
-1074 DRGEDKNVTSLIQKI
+1074 RGEDKNVTSLIEKI
-1089 ESLTAKTGVVLN
+1089 KLLTAKTNVALD
-1101 GPDIKAA
+1101 GPTIKAR
-1108 NLDPLPSEALEVQ
+1108 NLDPLKFESLEVQ

-1127 SAIEAAKFVAKNAP
+1127 SLIEAARFAANNAP
-1141 NRDLRVI
+1141 NKDLQVLASALANELKRQQDKGI
-1148 AEAIQNKL
+1148 L
-1156 TAFEKAGM
+1156 F
-1164 PVDFKVLHLGDSVP
+1164 DFKVLHVGNTVPSWAGSLTRNSRGITGITDTTVSV
-1178 ADMQT
+1178 
-1183 ARGYMDP
+1183 
-1190 KIPFADGVAGKQ
+1190 V
-1202 IIPKPLV
+1202 L
-1209 RVNGADITGKV
+1209 NGADVTGRV
-1220 GVSYEIVTHELYH
+1220 GTSYKTLVHELFH
-1233 AVTSLQILNIGNIND
+1233 AATMATIRNKNNKNTAQQNAAVQDL
-1248 AKTNEAVADLRDV
+1248 TNLRE
-1261 AVFVRDKLQ
+1261 FVLRNYYTNKN
-1270 EKVNRKEKLSLIEK
+1270 KRNLSDIEK
-1284 QIVANRINFLDNIRE
+1284 QFAEGTNNFFKNNDEL
-1299 FVTWAMTNPA
+1299 VTWAMTNPEA
-1309 ASAYLQTIPYKKTN
+1309 AAYLESIPYERTN
-1323 AFSAFVRIMRNMIGL
+1323 VFSAFVRIMRKMIGL
-1338 PESANVDTALSETI
+1338 PESADGNTALSEAI
-1352 RVTEVILGKNAVNAA
+1352 RVTEVLLGKNAVNAA
-1367 MRKAQKIEGAGL
+1367 MRKVQKIEGADL

-1390 AYVPGLN
+1390 AYIPGLN
-1397 TIVISTTTGLNEH
+1397 TIVINTVTGLNEH
-1410 TVLHESAHA
+1410 TLLHESAHA

-1425 DKPNHPVTKKF
+1425 DKPNHPITKKF
-1436 LQFFADVKPKVG
+1436 MQFFADVKPKVG

-1511 LGELLDVSQGVEPTL
+1511 LEELLDVSQGVEPTL

-1533 NKNMDEVIDDTI
+1533 NENMDKVIDDTI

-1564 SKMKDDKARVFAL
+1564 SKMKDDKARVLAL

-1614 RGEVNTAIDRTS
+1614 RGEVNKAIDRTS
-1626 KNIRKMTKAE
+1626 KNIRMMNKAE
-1636 KNATP
+1636 RKATA
-1641 AQKRAFNDFAID
+1641 AQKREFNDIAIE
-1653 ARLQS
+1653 ARLES
-1658 IDIFKAPPKG
+1658 VDF
-1668 VKRKLQYRKLKNRY
+1668 LKP
-1682 NNLPKGLQESYKTLR
+1682 LPKNASAKQTAAYKKLNVRFNRLPKPMQASYKTLR
-1697 TELDTYLKEYVELIT
+1697 KELDTYLEEYVELIT
-1712 EILPETS
+1712 EILPESS
-1719 AKELMKNF
+1719 ARELMKNF

-1735 YVPFERSG
+1735 YVPFERTG

-1752 ANLDE
+1752 ANLDA

-1781 KKKYGQDFEVQQY
+1781 KKKYGQDFEIKQY

-1812 TKLVGEMRNNN
+1812 TALVGEMRENNV
-1823 IDSAIIDQVYQQ
+1823 DSAIIDQVYQQ

-1845 MQQFKKSKN
+1845 MQQFKRSKN
-1854 LPGMDRD
+1854 YPGMDRD

-1917 EDFFLNPTVNP
+1917 EAFFLNPTVNP

-1971 KALAALQE
+1971 EALAALQE

-2038 KAVELF
+2038 KTVEIF

-2069 NGIPSEGVTAN
+2069 NGIPSEGVAAN

-2149 RAARRQVV
+2149 RVARRQVV
-2157 GTFGLSYVLLG
+2157 GTFGLSYALLG

-2187 VFGDDEDEEP
+2187 VFGDDEEP

-2241 KSIEDYGVIR
+2241 KSIEDYGLVR

-2261 GSYFIGAEKALRDD
+2261 GSYFIGAEKAIMDD

-2378 AVKEALAF
+2378 AIKEALAF

>member
-1 MPVVR
+1 
-6 MPNGDLVR
+6 
-14 FPNEMPKEQISQF
+14 MPKEQISQF
-27 IEAKFPNVFAEP
+27 IETKFPNAFDTPKPSVGDIFDASLTRGAENVA
-39 ERKSTVGEEFLRGLQ
+39 STLQDDLPAYLASIFGQDEYAAAQIEEGRARRQ
-54 TTGTAYRTAAEA
+54 AAAEA
-66 TLGKIIGDEDS
+66 SPAQYGSYKDVESIGD
-77 LRDAGIAGIERGEAI
+77 AVGFV
-92 AEKFGTPPGLAPVQ
+92 AEKFGENVPILGGLAASALTGAVAAPLLGVGAATGAGIASALGSYSLMAPESFAGI
-106 KKYEEEGLGAAVA
+106 YEETGTFAPGAASIAGAVNSALELVAPAQVLRSFSPSMRSGVVNAVLKKSGMRPSIAANAVKGVVKGAATEGTTEGTQEAVNIAAEKFVAENPLIFDSEDFKRITESAVAGAAVGLP
-119 EALGQTPRAV
+119 LG
-129 AQQSGPIAA
+129 G
-138 FVGGAKLGAK
+138 
-148 FMPVPAL
+148 
-155 KPIAGIIGGSIATAP
+155 
-170 QFLGFNLE
+170 
-178 RQIQAQTD
+178 
-186 EGIPLQDVEIDY
+186 
-198 DIALKTAVAQGAVES
+198 
-213 FGQAFVLGKG
+213 
-223 LVRSI
+223 
-228 VGGNKG
+228 
-234 RAFAAGDKRKLVAS
+234 
-248 AKRSLPGAAGRGFV
+248 
-262 AGQAEM
+262 
-268 PVEVAQQILERN
+268 
-280 QANLDVFSED
+280 
-290 ALAEYGE
+290 
-297 AAFLA
+297 
-302 GTVGGSIGTV
+302 V
-312 GGVAERSGSRR
+312 GGVGRGITDRGQFKKDQAEAEFEAE
-323 QLEAQEALE
+323 LEARLAQTPE
-332 EEKAARPSFFK
+332 EE
-343 NLLDGRKKKKEEA
+343 
-356 AEQEVEEV
+356 V
-364 IKSSEAKAKNTKA
+364 T
-377 VPTDVEELKK
+377 
-387 WGMDNL
+387 
-393 GIGPTAAILKP
+393 
-404 DGPIAGKDLTDP
+404 
-416 QQNQEVIDAITVF
+416 
-429 RDKLPFD
+429 
-436 STRRPKLDQALK
+436 
-448 YLEDNKTVIGEASS
+448 
-462 VEETVEETVEEAV
+462 EETVEETVD
-475 EETVEEPVI
+475 EPV
-484 VAEKEQSAPE
+484 VVPEEKEQPAPTPNEVNKELEALE
-494 TEVET
+494 TEIALENESTET

-526 NAVDAAERQRK
+526 NAVAAAERQREL
-537 FEALQE
+537 EALQE
-543 VEEVEED
+543 AEED

-581 NLSEDEMQTYL
+581 NLSEGEMQSYL

-597 NKKYRNLKFDG
+597 DEQYGNLKFDG

-963 AFVKSLP
+963 AFVESLP
-970 AKNQKAFLDSYKKIA
+970 AKNQKAFLASYKKIA

-991 KIKTLDGK
+991 KVKTLDGK
-999 PKPFFL
+999 PKPSFL
-1005 LPESMR
+1005 LPESIR

-1031 KFEEKFLLVTPE
+1031 RFEEKFLLVTPE

-1055 DLAGNQLTTAIK
+1055 DLADNNLRFAIQQV
-1067 SIVNARN
+1067 IDARKN
-1074 DRGEDKNVTSLIQKI
+1074 RGEDKNVTSLIEKI
-1089 ESLTAKTGVVLN
+1089 KLLTAKTNVALD
-1101 GPDIKAA
+1101 GPTIKAR
-1108 NLDPLPSEALEVQ
+1108 NLDPLKFESLEVQ

-1127 SAIEAAKFVAKNAP
+1127 SLIEAARFAANNAP
-1141 NRDLRVI
+1141 NKDLQVLASALANELKRQQDKGI
-1148 AEAIQNKL
+1148 L
-1156 TAFEKAGM
+1156 F
-1164 PVDFKVLHLGDSVP
+1164 DLKVLHVGNTVPSWAGSLTRNSRGITGITDTTVSV
-1178 ADMQT
+1178 
-1183 ARGYMDP
+1183 
-1190 KIPFADGVAGKQ
+1190 V
-1202 IIPKPLV
+1202 L
-1209 RVNGADITGKV
+1209 NGADVTGRV
-1220 GVSYEIVTHELYH
+1220 GTSYKTLVHELFH
-1233 AVTSLQILNIGNIND
+1233 AATMATIRNKNNKNTAQQNAAVQDL
-1248 AKTNEAVADLRDV
+1248 TNLRE
-1261 AVFVRDKLQ
+1261 FVLRNYYTNKN
-1270 EKVNRKEKLSLIEK
+1270 KRNLSDIEK
-1284 QIVANRINFLDNIRE
+1284 QFAEGTNNFFKNNDEL
-1299 FVTWAMTNPA
+1299 VTWAMTNPEA
-1309 ASAYLQTIPYKKTN
+1309 AAYLESIPYERTN
-1323 AFSAFVRIMRNMIGL
+1323 VFSAFVRIMRKMIGL
-1338 PESANVDTALSETI
+1338 PESADGNTALSEAI
-1352 RVTEVILGKNAVNAA
+1352 RVTEVLLGKNAVNAA
-1367 MRKAQKIEGAGL
+1367 MRKVQKIEGADL

-1390 AYVPGLN
+1390 AYIPGLN
-1397 TIVISTTTGLNEH
+1397 TIVINTVTGLNEH
-1410 TVLHESAHA
+1410 TLLHESAHA

-1425 DKPNHPVTKKF
+1425 DKPNHPITKKF
-1436 LQFFADVKPKVG
+1436 MQFFADVKPKVG

-1511 LGELLDVSQGVEPTL
+1511 LEELLDVSQGVEPTL

-1533 NKNMDEVIDDTI
+1533 NENMDKVIDDTI

-1564 SKMKDDKARVFAL
+1564 SKMKDDKARVLAL

-1614 RGEVNTAIDRTS
+1614 RGEVNKAIDRTS
-1626 KNIRKMTKAE
+1626 KNIRMMNKAE
-1636 KNATP
+1636 RKATA
-1641 AQKRAFNDFAID
+1641 AQKREFNDIAIE
-1653 ARLQS
+1653 ARLES
-1658 IDIFKAPPKG
+1658 VDF
-1668 VKRKLQYRKLKNRY
+1668 LKP
-1682 NNLPKGLQESYKTLR
+1682 LPKNASAKQTAAYKKLNVRFNRLPKPMQASYKTLR
-1697 TELDTYLKEYVELIT
+1697 KELDTYLEEYVELIT
-1712 EILPETS
+1712 EILPESS
-1719 AKELMKNF
+1719 ARELMKNF

-1735 YVPFERSG
+1735 YVPFERTG

-1752 ANLDE
+1752 ANLDA

-1781 KKKYGQDFEVQQY
+1781 KKKYGQDFEIKQY

-1812 TKLVGEMRNNN
+1812 TALVGEMRENNV
-1823 IDSAIIDQVYQQ
+1823 DSAIIDQVYQQ

-1845 MQQFKKSKN
+1845 MQQFKRSKN
-1854 LPGMDRD
+1854 YPGMDRD

-1917 EDFFLNPTVNP
+1917 EAFFLNPTVNP

-1971 KALAALQE
+1971 EALAALQE

-2038 KAVELF
+2038 KTVEIF

-2069 NGIPSEGVTAN
+2069 NGIPSEGVAAN

-2149 RAARRQVV
+2149 RVARRQVV
-2157 GTFGLSYVLLG
+2157 GTFGLSYALLG

-2187 VFGDDEDEEP
+2187 VFGDDEEP

-2241 KSIEDYGVIR
+2241 KSIEDYGLVR

-2261 GSYFIGAEKALRDD
+2261 GSYFIGAEKAIMDD

-2378 AVKEALAF
+2378 AIKEALAF

>member
-27 IEAKFPNVFAEP
+27 IETKFPNAFDTPKPSVGDIFDASLTRGAENVA
-39 ERKSTVGEEFLRGLQ
+39 STLQDDLPAYLASIFGQDEYAAAQIEEGRARRQ
-54 TTGTAYRTAAEA
+54 AAAEA
-66 TLGKIIGDEDS
+66 SPAQYGSYKDVESIGD
-77 LRDAGIAGIERGEAI
+77 AVGFV
-92 AEKFGTPPGLAPVQ
+92 AEKFGENVPILGGLAASALTGAVAAPLLGVGAATGAGIASALGSYSLMAPESFAGI
-106 KKYEEEGLGAAVA
+106 YEETGTFAPGAASIAGAVNSALELVAPAQVLRSFSPSMRSGVVNAVLKKSGMRPSIAANAVKGVVKGAATEGTTEGTQEAVNIAAEKFVAENPLIFDSEDFKRITESAVAGAAVGLP
-119 EALGQTPRAV
+119 LG
-129 AQQSGPIAA
+129 G
-138 FVGGAKLGAK
+138 
-148 FMPVPAL
+148 
-155 KPIAGIIGGSIATAP
+155 
-170 QFLGFNLE
+170 
-178 RQIQAQTD
+178 
-186 EGIPLQDVEIDY
+186 
-198 DIALKTAVAQGAVES
+198 
-213 FGQAFVLGKG
+213 
-223 LVRSI
+223 
-228 VGGNKG
+228 
-234 RAFAAGDKRKLVAS
+234 
-248 AKRSLPGAAGRGFV
+248 
-262 AGQAEM
+262 
-268 PVEVAQQILERN
+268 
-280 QANLDVFSED
+280 
-290 ALAEYGE
+290 
-297 AAFLA
+297 
-302 GTVGGSIGTV
+302 V
-312 GGVAERSGSRR
+312 GGVGRGITDRGQFKKDQAEAEFEAE
-323 QLEAQEALE
+323 LEARLAQTPE
-332 EEKAARPSFFK
+332 EE
-343 NLLDGRKKKKEEA
+343 
-356 AEQEVEEV
+356 V
-364 IKSSEAKAKNTKA
+364 T
-377 VPTDVEELKK
+377 
-387 WGMDNL
+387 
-393 GIGPTAAILKP
+393 
-404 DGPIAGKDLTDP
+404 
-416 QQNQEVIDAITVF
+416 
-429 RDKLPFD
+429 
-436 STRRPKLDQALK
+436 
-448 YLEDNKTVIGEASS
+448 
-462 VEETVEETVEEAV
+462 EETVEETVD
-475 EETVEEPVI
+475 EPV
-484 VAEKEQSAPE
+484 VVPEEKEQPAPTPNEVNKELEALE
-494 TEVET
+494 TEIALENESTET

-526 NAVDAAERQRK
+526 NAVAAAERQREL
-537 FEALQE
+537 EALQE
-543 VEEVEED
+543 AEED

-581 NLSEDEMQTYL
+581 NLSEGEMQSYL

-597 NKKYRNLKFDG
+597 DEQYGNLKFDG

-963 AFVKSLP
+963 AFVESLP
-970 AKNQKAFLDSYKKIA
+970 AKNQKAFLASYKKIA

-991 KIKTLDGK
+991 KVKTLDGK
-999 PKPFFL
+999 PKPSFL
-1005 LPESMR
+1005 LPESIR

-1031 KFEEKFLLVTPE
+1031 RFEEKFLLVTPE

-1055 DLAGNQLTTAIK
+1055 DLADNNLRFAIQQV
-1067 SIVNARN
+1067 IDARKN
-1074 DRGEDKNVTSLIQKI
+1074 RGEDKNVTSLIEKI
-1089 ESLTAKTGVVLN
+1089 KLLTAKTNVALD
-1101 GPDIKAA
+1101 GPTIKAR
-1108 NLDPLPSEALEVQ
+1108 NLDPLKFESLEVQ

-1127 SAIEAAKFVAKNAP
+1127 SLIEAARFAANNAP
-1141 NRDLRVI
+1141 NKDLQVLASALANELKRQQDKGI
-1148 AEAIQNKL
+1148 L
-1156 TAFEKAGM
+1156 F
-1164 PVDFKVLHLGDSVP
+1164 DFKVLHVGNTVPSWAGSLTRNSRGITGITDTTVSV
-1178 ADMQT
+1178 
-1183 ARGYMDP
+1183 
-1190 KIPFADGVAGKQ
+1190 V
-1202 IIPKPLV
+1202 L
-1209 RVNGADITGKV
+1209 NGADVTGRV
-1220 GVSYEIVTHELYH
+1220 GTSYKTLVHELFH
-1233 AVTSLQILNIGNIND
+1233 AATMATIRNKNNKNTAQQNAAVQDL
-1248 AKTNEAVADLRDV
+1248 TNLRE
-1261 AVFVRDKLQ
+1261 FVLRNYYTNKN
-1270 EKVNRKEKLSLIEK
+1270 KRNLSDIEK
-1284 QIVANRINFLDNIRE
+1284 QFAEGTNNFFKNNDEL
-1299 FVTWAMTNPA
+1299 VTWAMTNPEA
-1309 ASAYLQTIPYKKTN
+1309 AAYLESIPYERTN
-1323 AFSAFVRIMRNMIGL
+1323 VFSAFVRIMRKMIGL
-1338 PESANVDTALSETI
+1338 PESADGNTALSEAI
-1352 RVTEVILGKNAVNAA
+1352 RVTEVLLGKNAVNAA
-1367 MRKAQKIEGAGL
+1367 MRKVQKIEGADL

-1390 AYVPGLN
+1390 AYIPGLN
-1397 TIVISTTTGLNEH
+1397 TIVINTVTGLNEH
-1410 TVLHESAHA
+1410 TLLHESAHA

-1425 DKPNHPVTKKF
+1425 DKPNHPITKKF
-1436 LQFFADVKPKVG
+1436 MQFFADVKPKVG

-1511 LGELLDVSQGVEPTL
+1511 LEELLDVSQGVEPTL

-1533 NKNMDEVIDDTI
+1533 NENMDKVIDDTI

-1564 SKMKDDKARVFAL
+1564 SKMKDDKARVLAL

-1614 RGEVNTAIDRTS
+1614 RGEVNKAIDRTS
-1626 KNIRKMTKAE
+1626 KNIRMMNKAE
-1636 KNATP
+1636 RKATA
-1641 AQKRAFNDFAID
+1641 AQKREFNDIAIE
-1653 ARLQS
+1653 ARLES
-1658 IDIFKAPPKG
+1658 VDF
-1668 VKRKLQYRKLKNRY
+1668 LKP
-1682 NNLPKGLQESYKTLR
+1682 LPKNASAKQTAAYKKLNVRFNRLPKPMQASYKTLR
-1697 TELDTYLKEYVELIT
+1697 KELDTYLEEYVELIT
-1712 EILPETS
+1712 EILPESS
-1719 AKELMKNF
+1719 ARELMKNF

-1735 YVPFERSG
+1735 YVPFERTG

-1752 ANLDE
+1752 ANLDA

-1781 KKKYGQDFEVQQY
+1781 KKKYGQDFEIKQY

-1812 TKLVGEMRNNN
+1812 TALVGEMRENNV
-1823 IDSAIIDQVYQQ
+1823 DSAIIDQVYQQ

-1845 MQQFKKSKN
+1845 MQQFKRSKN
-1854 LPGMDRD
+1854 YPGMDRD

-1917 EDFFLNPTVNP
+1917 EAFFLNPTVNP

-1971 KALAALQE
+1971 EALAALQE

-2038 KAVELF
+2038 KTVEIF

-2069 NGIPSEGVTAN
+2069 NGIPSEGVAAN

-2149 RAARRQVV
+2149 RVARRQVV
-2157 GTFGLSYVLLG
+2157 GTFGLSYALLG

-2187 VFGDDEDEEP
+2187 VFGDDEEP

-2241 KSIEDYGVIR
+2241 KSIEDYGLVR

-2261 GSYFIGAEKALRDD
+2261 GSYFIGAEKAIMDD

-2378 AVKEALAF
+2378 AIKEALAF